1 MFKRSWQVWLCYAA
15 ALAVVLPAFG
25 WLTLR
30 VLRLDDDQRIA
41 RRAADHD
48 EQVRLALWRMDSLLM
63 PLITQEAARPYQ
75 SYEPFVID
83 DGERIPSPILTQPSP
98 FVLLNFQLASDGTLR
113 SPQAPNPEFHEW
125 ANGNGT
131 TPASLVINDV
141 RRNDLSQS
149 VDFNELWDHL
159 PEETLPELALAA
171 ANDAMPRN
179 TIGFNTVDNSL
190 LTEMQQTSLDPGPE
204 QRSPPEELALSQ
216 SSQQG
221 DLSRRNFALQ
231 NLGQQQL
238 IAQRGVP
245 KSVRIPET
253 VTEGVSRPL
262 WLDGRLMLARRV
274 TIAGRPVIQGCW
286 LNWESL
292 RESLLLEIADLV
304 PGASLVPIAD
314 DETADPGRMLA
325 SIPVALKADM
335 PPAGAAGLT
344 PIRGAVLTAWVG
356 LLFGCVAIGLLLHG
370 VQSLSERRAAFVSA
384 VTHELRTP
392 LTTFQLYTDLLADDL
407 LKDETK
413 RRDYLQTLRGES
425 QRLEHLIENVLTYSQ
440 LERRPERAPGHVL
453 KPAELL
459 DRVGPGLEDLARRS
473 ERELVIERDESI
485 ASAMVRADPSLV
497 EQVLFNLVDNAC
509 KHASAAEHRRIV
521 IRASRDASNVVLTV
535 RDFGPGIPADVRARL
550 FRPFSKSVER
560 AAESAP
566 GVGLGLA
573 LSRGLARQM
582 GGDLTVVEDG
592 TSGATFRLTLPLA
605 TN

>member
-1 MFKRSWQVWLCYAA
+1 
-15 ALAVVLPAFG
+15 
-25 WLTLR
+25 
-30 VLRLDDDQRIA
+30 
-41 RRAADHD
+41 
-48 EQVRLALWRMDSLLM
+48 
-63 PLITQEAARPYQ
+63 
-75 SYEPFVID
+75 
-83 DGERIPSPILTQPSP
+83 
-98 FVLLNFQLASDGTLR
+98 
-113 SPQAPNPEFHEW
+113 
-125 ANGNGT
+125 
-131 TPASLVINDV
+131 
-141 RRNDLSQS
+141 
-149 VDFNELWDHL
+149 
-159 PEETLPELALAA
+159 
-171 ANDAMPRN
+171 
-179 TIGFNTVDNSL
+179 
-190 LTEMQQTSLDPGPE
+190 
-204 QRSPPEELALSQ
+204 
-216 SSQQG
+216 
-221 DLSRRNFALQ
+221 
-231 NLGQQQL
+231 
-238 IAQRGVP
+238 
-245 KSVRIPET
+245 
-253 VTEGVSRPL
+253 
-262 WLDGRLMLARRV
+262 
-274 TIAGRPVIQGCW
+274 
-286 LNWESL
+286 
-292 RESLLLEIADLV
+292 
-304 PGASLVPIAD
+304 
-314 DETADPGRMLA
+314 
-325 SIPVALKADM
+325 M